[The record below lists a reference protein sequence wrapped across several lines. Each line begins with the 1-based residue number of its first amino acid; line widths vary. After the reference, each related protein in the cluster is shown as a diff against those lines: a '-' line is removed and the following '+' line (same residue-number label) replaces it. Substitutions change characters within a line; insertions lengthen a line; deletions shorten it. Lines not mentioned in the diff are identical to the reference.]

1 MCCQKA
7 GADGWGAGRVNAAG
21 ALRFAGVTY
30 GLFGFVLAQEDKRD
44 ELLGYLLRAA
54 ELLEQDPG
62 CIHYVVG
69 TSDHPDAVWISEV
82 WTDREAHEHSLESD
96 ELTALIQQ
104 ARPLIAGMGEQ
115 TELAVH
121 GGKGLPRPPS

>member
-1 MCCQKA
+1 M
-7 GADGWGAGRVNAAG
+7 
-21 ALRFAGVTY
+21 TY
-30 GLFGFVLAQEDKRD
+30 GLFGFVLSQEDKRD

-62 CIHYVVG
+62 CIHYLVG

-82 WTDREAHEHSLESD
+82 WTDREAHEHSLES
-96 ELTALIQQ
+96 EEVTALIQH

-115 TELAVH
+115 TELTIH

>member
-1 MCCQKA
+1 MFTGTA
-7 GADGWGAGRVNAAG
+7 HPGTGAHRPRSC

-44 ELLGYLLRAA
+44 ELLAYLLRAA
-54 ELLEQDPG
+54 ELLEQDSG

-69 TSDHPDAVWISEV
+69 TSDHPEAVWISEV
-82 WTDREAHEHSLESD
+82 WTDREAHEHSLKSD
-96 ELTALIQQ
+96 EVTALIQR
-104 ARPLIAGMGEQ
+104 AGPLIAGMGEQ
-115 TELAVH
+115 TELTIH

>member
-1 MCCQKA
+1 M
-7 GADGWGAGRVNAAG
+7 
-21 ALRFAGVTY
+21 TY

-44 ELLGYLLRAA
+44 KLLGHLLRAA

-82 WTDREAHEHSLESD
+82 WTDREAHDHSLASD
-96 ELTALIQQ
+96 EVTALIQQ

-115 TELAVH
+115 TELTVH
-121 GGKGLPRPPS
+121 GGKGLPRQPS

>member
-1 MCCQKA
+1 M
-7 GADGWGAGRVNAAG
+7 
-21 ALRFAGVTY
+21 TY

-44 ELLGYLLRAA
+44 QLLGYLLRAA

-82 WTDREAHEHSLESD
+82 WTDREAHEHSLASE
-96 ELTALIQQ
+96 EVTALVQE

-115 TELAVH
+115 TELTIH
-121 GGKGLPRPPS
+121 GGKGLPPRPS